1 VEGSTT
7 VAAERKKRMPQNMPK
22 LGAVLIA
29 TMMAAWMSWGVLVT
43 LVFTEEVHEEVKKAP
58 VAQTG
63 QTRIFAEG
71 DDGDIQAGV
80 PFPTPRFTDNG
91 DGTVTDNLTNLTW
104 LKNADCF
111 GFQTWLNALSAANN
125 LADDPDSTTTD
136 CGLSDGSVAGDWRL
150 PNVKELQ
157 SLLDYSTA
165 QPPLPAGH
173 PFLNVRAAVY
183 WSSTTL
189 AGITGGAWSVAML
202 TGGTDVGGKDG
213 ANIVWPVRGGIE

>member
-1 VEGSTT
+1 
-7 VAAERKKRMPQNMPK
+7 MPQNMPK

-29 TMMAAWMSWGVLVT
+29 TMIAAWMSWSVLVT
-43 LVFTEEVHEEVKKAP
+43 LVFAEEDNEVLKAP
-58 VAQTG
+58 VARTG
-63 QTRIFAEG
+63 QTTSFAPG

-91 DGTVTDNLTNLTW
+91 NGTVTDNLTNLIW

-111 GFQTWLNALSAANN
+111 SFQTWLGALSVANN

-150 PNVKELQ
+150 PNIKELQ

-173 PFLNVRAAVY
+173 PFLNVRAAIY

-189 AGITGGAWSVAML
+189 AGIGGGGAWGVAML
-202 TGGTDVGGKDG
+202 TGGTDIGGKDG
-213 ANIVWPVRGGIE
+213 GQIVWPVRGGIE